1 MLFINTADAKIGK
14 KEKFSILYQK
24 YYRYSY
30 KIAFGILKNDRYID
44 DVVQEIFMKL
54 WKNIDKINMD
64 DEEGTKAYISVA
76 ARTTAI
82 NRYNKDKKVGTKF
95 VEINDDVLFATT
107 SDETADPADIVANNA
122 NVDYIYGKIKELGKN
137 YDQVMM
143 LKYKHEHT
151 PEEIAEVTGLNIKT
165 IYTKLSRGREILKGK
180 LLEERRK
187 RNEK

>member
-1 MLFINTADAKIGK
+1 MIFVNITDFKISK
-14 KEKFSILYQK
+14 KEKFNILYQK

-30 KIAFGILKNDRYID
+30 KIAFGILKKDKYID
-44 DVVQEIFMKL
+44 DVVQEIYMKL
-54 WKNIDKINMD
+54 WKNIDKINLD
-64 DEEGTKAYISVA
+64 DEEGTKAYVSVA
-76 ARTTAI
+76 AKTTAI
-82 NRYNKDKKVGTKF
+82 NKYNKDKKSGTKF

-107 SDETADPADIVANNA
+107 SNESADPADIVVNNA
-122 NVDYIYGKIKELGKN
+122 NVDYIYDKIKELGKN

-165 IYTKLSRGREILKGK
+165 VYTKLSRGREILKAK